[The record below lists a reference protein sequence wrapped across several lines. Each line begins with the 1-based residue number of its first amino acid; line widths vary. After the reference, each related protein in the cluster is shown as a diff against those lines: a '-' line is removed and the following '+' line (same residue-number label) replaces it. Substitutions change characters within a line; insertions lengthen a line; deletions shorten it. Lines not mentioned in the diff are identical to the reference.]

1 MDFGRHY
8 IDGRRLFGDG
18 KTWRGFFGG
27 FLVGILV
34 GAIQGYIYPHLN
46 LNSPVNDL
54 SSNAYIQRA
63 FLLSFGAVCGDLT
76 GSFIKRRINLKRGA
90 PFPIVDQIG
99 FLVFAFLFVA
109 LRFEV
114 PPIYVG
120 ILLPLTLFA
129 HIGSNIVAYLAGLK
143 DVWY

>member
-1 MDFGRHY
+1 MDFGHHF
-8 IDGRRLFGDG
+8 IDKRRLFGDG
-18 KTWRGFFGG
+18 KTWRGFYGG
-27 FLVGILV
+27 ILVGILV
-34 GAIQGYIYPHLN
+34 GALQGYLYPHIALD
-46 LNSPVNDL
+46 SPVNDL
-54 SSNAYIQRA
+54 TMTAYILRA
-63 FLLSFGAVCGDLT
+63 VLLSFGAGVGDLT

-99 FLVFAFLFVA
+99 FLVLAFLFAV

-114 PPIYVG
+114 PTVYVL

-129 HIGSNIVAYLAGLK
+129 HLGANIFAYLAGMK